1 MPKTHLEVITAERV
15 VLSDDADIVVAPG
28 SMGEL
33 GILPRHAPLLT
44 GLVPGELRYRKD
56 GEEIM
61 LAVTGGFMEVLPH
74 RVTVLADAAERAEEI
89 DLARA
94 EAARQ
99 RAIARMADRSGMI
112 DLERAKAALI
122 RASVRIKVAQK
133 RRMRQTQG

>member
-1 MPKTHLEVITAERV
+1 MPKTRLEIITAERV
-15 VLSDDADIVVAPG
+15 VLNDEADIVIAPG
-28 SMGEL
+28 SLGEL

-56 GEEIM
+56 GAEFS
-61 LAVTGGFMEVLPH
+61 LAVTGGFMEVQPQ

-112 DLERAKAALI
+112 DLERAKAALL

-133 RRMRQTQG
+133 RRPKQP